1 MAKEATLVSLR
12 QKRGNH
18 QSIIRL
24 VIKRLDEL
32 IEAKANRCLIEE
44 ETLRLESY
52 LAKCQDV
59 QEDLQLLVK
68 DAETL
73 QEEIESWVAFESSVM
88 DVKAKVK
95 EYLQRYKVSESQ
107 EAKEPS
113 SVGPNLP
120 RWTLPQ
126 FNGDVLQFASFWD
139 QFEAAVDSRTDLSN
153 VTKMVYLQSALGGEA
168 LDAIHGFTVTNANY
182 PVVVEILCERFG
194 RQDAVVEAHVLSLL
208 KPDKL
213 ERNSDRK
220 LRELY
225 DQLKGHIRALSAIG
239 KDISKKELT
248 AEDIL
253 LVLFKQ
259 RLPYHVR
266 KRWEQKLLTDGHN
279 CYGRLDLFF
288 EFLRVEVESEECTK
302 GAPLLARD
310 KDSRNVNGRASQGSA
325 KERRDNIS
333 SKNEKRST
341 AAALQAV
348 VRTDRRQLSDEKRGM
363 TATGATSKR
372 IQCQCPVC
380 REIHPP
386 GLCPTFIDIPVE
398 QRWKSARR
406 YAYASVAY
414 ARGIVSETATQ
425 MMDAPAEVACVNI
438 MSSFIVTKAR
448 KKYKS
453 AYYVAPSK
461 APSCYRRLKLSCTAP
476 TVKA

>member
-1 MAKEATLVSLR
+1 
-12 QKRGNH
+12 
-18 QSIIRL
+18 
-24 VIKRLDEL
+24 
-32 IEAKANRCLIEE
+32 
-44 ETLRLESY
+44 
-52 LAKCQDV
+52 
-59 QEDLQLLVK
+59 
-68 DAETL
+68 
-73 QEEIESWVAFESSVM
+73 
-88 DVKAKVK
+88 
-95 EYLQRYKVSESQ
+95 
-107 EAKEPS
+107 
-113 SVGPNLP
+113 
-120 RWTLPQ
+120 
-126 FNGDVLQFASFWD
+126 
-139 QFEAAVDSRTDLSN
+139 
-153 VTKMVYLQSALGGEA
+153 MVYLQSALVGEA

-182 PVVVEILCERFG
+182 PVVVEILRERFG

-310 KDSRNVNGRASQGSA
+310 KDSRNVNGRASQGSP

-398 QRWKSARR
+398 QRWKKCKEVRLCFRCLRPGHCVRNCNS
-406 YAYASVAY
+406 
-414 ARGIVSETATQ
+414 
-425 MMDAPAEVACVNI
+425 DDAEVACVNI